1 MTTRVIIPM
10 PQFTVNDD
18 AAVIIEW
25 HKKNGDA
32 ITKGEII
39 CIAETTKASFEIGA
53 DHDGYIFQLAEV
65 STKVKIG
72 DPLAV
77 VTLKEKDSLESIK
90 QWLLKTVQKKDST
103 QSKKN
108 KTYTKKAMILAN
120 RLGFD
125 INSVS
130 VAGGKI
136 TEKDVL
142 EYYDELKLSGKINN
156 TDVMDL
162 IDDIYISN
170 KMEKVLIVG
179 GGDGA
184 AQILDAL
191 RGSRTQRA
199 IGIVDDNARLK
210 GKIIT
215 GAPILGR
222 IDTEYVAE
230 LYKAGRFDS
239 AVISISTNIAF
250 RDKVFDDFTKKGIP
264 FTNII
269 HPTSY
274 VGLNVSLGTGNVI
287 LAFSH
292 IGVCAEIHNNN
303 FLSAYTSIEHH
314 NILGNS
320 CSFGPGV
327 LTSSSVKIGDKVKF
341 GTGVFIEPFVKIGSN
356 STIASGSVLTGNVP
370 EGHIVKS
377 RVNTFVRPK

>member
-1 MTTRVIIPM
+1 MV
-10 PQFTVNDD
+10 
-18 AAVIIEW
+18 
-25 HKKNGDA
+25 
-32 ITKGEII
+32 TKGEII
-39 CIAETTKASFEIGA
+39 CVAETTKASFEIET
-53 DHDGYIFQLAEV
+53 DHDGYFFPLAEV

-72 DPLAV
+72 NPLAV
-77 VTLKEKDSLESIK
+77 VTLSEKDSLKSIK
-90 QWLLKTVQKKDST
+90 KWLLKTVQKNNIN

-130 VAGGKI
+130 VTGGKI

-142 EYYDELKLSGKINN
+142 SHYDEFKISGKLIK

-162 IDDIYISN
+162 IDDIYTAN
-170 KMEKVLIVG
+170 KMEKVLIIG

-184 AQILDAL
+184 VQILDVIRA
-191 RGSRTQRA
+191 SQTQRA
-199 IGIVDDNARLK
+199 IGIVDDNTKLK
-210 GKIIT
+210 GKTVVGVPSI
-215 GAPILGR
+215 GK
-222 IDTEYVAE
+222 IDAKYVSD
-230 LYKAGRFDS
+230 LYKEGRFDS
-239 AVISISTNIAF
+239 AIISISTNIAF
-250 RDKVFDDFTKKGIP
+250 RDKVFDDFSKKGIP

-287 LAFSH
+287 LAFCQ
-292 IGVCAEIHNNN
+292 IGACAKIENNN
-303 FLSAYTSIEHH
+303 FLSAYTNIEHH
-314 NILGNS
+314 NMLGNS

-341 GTGVFIEPFVKIGSN
+341 GTGIFVEPFVKIGSN
-356 STIASGSVLTGNVP
+356 STIASGSILTGNIP
-370 EGHIVKS
+370 DGHIVKS